1 MTKALNQK
9 PILLIVEDDLG
20 LQSQLRWHFDQYH
33 CVFAQNREQAIAALR
48 LHEASVIIQDLGLPP
63 DEDGV
68 DEGFQCIQDILAI
81 APTSKI
87 IVMTGKTDHDNAIR
101 AVGMGAYDF
110 YHKPLDPSTLDL
122 IVQRAFHI
130 FDLEA
135 DNRRLNAAHQAPL
148 AGLISNDAQML
159 KICRQ
164 LERIAP
170 TTVTCTLL
178 GESGTGKEVMA
189 RAIHQLSPRK
199 TQRFVAINCAAVPEN
214 LIESELFGYEKGA
227 FTGAIKL
234 SLGKIETAH
243 EGTLFLDEIGDM
255 PLNLQ
260 AKLLRFLQERVIER
274 VGGRKEIAVDVR
286 VICATNKDLQKMVQ
300 IGSFREDLFY
310 RICEMTV
317 EIPPLRARQG
327 DMILLARHFQL
338 KFAKEQ
344 RQKIVGFTPD
354 ALAAIEGYSW
364 PGNIRELEN
373 RVRRAVIMADEKHI
387 TREDLGLAEAQQ
399 IPINLRQVRQ
409 EAEKNAL
416 VRALCMTDHKV
427 SAAAKLLGITR
438 PTFYDLIKKY
448 DMALTHLET
457 ADEEQPETEEKPW
470 AANSER

>member
-1 MTKALNQK
+1 MNKPLNQK
-9 PILLIVEDDLG
+9 PILLIVEDDQG
-20 LQSQLRWHFDQYH
+20 LQSQLRWHFDQYETI
-33 CVFAQNREQAIAALR
+33 FAENRADAIAALR

-68 DEGFQCIQDILAI
+68 DEGFKCIQDILRI
-81 APTSKI
+81 APSSKI
-87 IVMTGKTDHDNAIR
+87 IVMTGKTDHENAIR

-110 YHKPLDPSTLDL
+110 YHKPVDPNTLDL

-135 DNRRLNAAHQAPL
+135 DNRRLTITNQAPL
-148 AGLISNDAQML
+148 EGLISNDPQML

-164 LERIAP
+164 LEKISP

-199 TQRFVAINCAAVPEN
+199 NKRFVAINCAAVPEN

-227 FTGAIKL
+227 FTGANKL
-234 SLGKIETAH
+234 TLGKVETAN

-274 VGGRKEIAVDVR
+274 VGGRSEIPVDVR
-286 VICATNKDLQKMVQ
+286 VICATNKDLEKMSRE
-300 IGSFREDLFY
+300 GSFREDLFY

-317 EIPPLRARQG
+317 NIPPLRDRQG
-327 DMILLARHFQL
+327 DKALLARHFQL
-338 KFAKEQ
+338 KFAKEHSQ
-344 RQKIVGFTPD
+344 NVTGFTPD
-354 ALAAIEGYSW
+354 AIEAIEGYNW
-364 PGNIRELEN
+364 PGNIREMEN
-373 RVRRAVIMADEKHI
+373 KVKRSVIMAEGKYI
-387 TREDLGLAEAQQ
+387 TREDLGLAEAGELSL
-399 IPINLRQVRQ
+399 NLRHVRQ
-409 EAEKNAL
+409 EAEKSAIL
-416 VRALCMTDHKV
+416 RALSMADYNV

-438 PTFYDLIKKY
+438 PTFYDLVKKY
-448 DMALTHLET
+448 DMQINGSAS
-457 ADEEQPETEEKPW
+457 DED
-470 AANSER
+470 